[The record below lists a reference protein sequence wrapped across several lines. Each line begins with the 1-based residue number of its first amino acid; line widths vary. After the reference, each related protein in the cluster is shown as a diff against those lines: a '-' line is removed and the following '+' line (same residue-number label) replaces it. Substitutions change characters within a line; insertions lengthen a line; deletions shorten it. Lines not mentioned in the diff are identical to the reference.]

1 MKCTIVSTGFE
12 KGLLEKN
19 EHERPIPELKLHLL
33 DEIWKLYIKGVT
45 DFYVNCEWGVPL
57 WAAEVICAL
66 KMYNPIALH
75 VVAPYEKQAEEWLE
89 YRRERYYQA
98 HNKADSVDII
108 SSRKYTGCYDDADR
122 FMAEH
127 CCGVLVISSGNYISA
142 QPSGIGSV
150 REVMENGADIV
161 SDKHFSVSGETEE
174 PIDLRFTRIC
184 RQNVIC

>member
-12 KGLLEKN
+12 KDLLEKN
-19 EHERPIPELKLHLL
+19 EHESPLPELKFLL
-33 DEIWKLYIKGVT
+33 LNEIWTLHQKGVT
-45 DFYVNCEWGVPL
+45 DFYVNCEWGIPL

-66 KMYNPIALH
+66 KMYNKIALH
-75 VVAPYEKQAEEWLE
+75 VVLPYEKQAEKWLE
-89 YRRERYYQA
+89 YRRDRYFKV
-98 HNKADSVDII
+98 NDMADSVDVI
-108 SSRKYTGCYDDADR
+108 SPYKYSGCYNDADK

-127 CCGVLVISSGNYISA
+127 CCGVLVVSSGSYISA
-142 QPSGIGSV
+142 EPSGIGSV
-150 REVMENGADIV
+150 RQVMENGADIV